1 MQQGMHN
8 SLIKMATTWLR
19 TSWAMRSSRW
29 VHNHLWSSC
38 LWSNVKNRNA
48 LYSMT
53 IWSHQVT
60 ASNLWSSAGTQ
71 PWPRNTKEA
80 RFVFSDKISAHQS
93 MSLKNARLC
102 TLGSSQAQPVNSNLT
117 LYKHHLWLGILK
129 AVGIR
134 PHSAADFRVQCSRT
148 LEQERSW
155 SITMETSHE
164 MQNRGSIRSSMA
176 KRKSMKTE
184 IWS

>member
-1 MQQGMHN
+1 
-8 SLIKMATTWLR
+8 
-19 TSWAMRSSRW
+19 MRNSRW
-29 VHNHLWSSC
+29 VHSHLWSSC
-38 LWSNVKNRNA
+38 LWSNVKNRSA

-53 IWSHQVT
+53 IWSHRVT
-60 ASNLWSSAGTQ
+60 ASNLWSSVGTQ
-71 PWPRNTKEA
+71 PWLRKREA

-93 MSLKNARLC
+93 MSLKNARSC
-102 TLGSSQAQPVNSNLT
+102 TLVSSQAQPVSSNLT
-117 LYKHHLWLGILK
+117 LSKHHLWLGILK

-134 PHSAADFRVQCSRT
+134 PHSAADFRAQCSRT

-164 MQNRGSIRSSMA
+164 TQNRGSIRSSMA
-176 KRKSMKTE
+176 MVKRKSMKTV